1 MDCVLVYF
9 QMSDLAFQ
17 TKPKLCL
24 NQFSDD
30 NVVVAAAAVVVETR
44 RKANLK

>member
-1 MDCVLVYF
+1 
-9 QMSDLAFQ
+9 MSDLAFQ
-17 TKPKLCL
+17 TMPKLCL

-30 NVVVAAAAVVVETR
+30 NVVAAAVVVVETR